1 MNTLVNEKCVPVA
14 PRCDDNTLLTLLA
27 QIPDWQCDKNQAVQ
41 AAQTALVREFR
52 FKNYY
57 HVMSFVN
64 AIAWIANKDAHHP
77 DMEVSYNRVL
87 VKFTTHDSNGV
98 SRNDFICAAKV
109 DALLSLGDFGPVL
122 A

>member
-14 PRCDDNTLLTLLA
+14 PRCDDEHMPTLLA
-27 QIPDWQCDKNQAVQ
+27 LIPAWQSDKNQA
-41 AAQTALVREFR
+41 ALVREFR

-57 HVMSFVN
+57 HVINFVN
-64 AIAWIANKDAHHP
+64 AIAWIANKEAHHP
-77 DMEVSYNRVL
+77 DMEVSYNRVA
-87 VKFTTHDSNGV
+87 VKFTTHDSGGV

-109 DALLSLGDFGPVL
+109 DALLTLGDFGPVL